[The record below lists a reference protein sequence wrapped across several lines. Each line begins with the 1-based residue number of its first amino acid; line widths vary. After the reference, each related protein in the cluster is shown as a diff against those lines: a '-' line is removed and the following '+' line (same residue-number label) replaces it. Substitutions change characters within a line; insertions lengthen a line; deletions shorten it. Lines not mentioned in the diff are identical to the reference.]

1 MPPRACP
8 AILPRELTK
17 ASPASATQQQF
28 IWQDT
33 TAVITPSYQAVIIT
47 YALFQSICVYL
58 FYQPFGRSV
67 ASRLSPFVIGI
78 NLQNPLKKG
87 SRVASYLVT
96 FIPNHHSRFPHMTG
110 LGHQEVPSW
119 SKATKLIFAW
129 LIPKRGVCFT
139 LGPKVKAV
147 SGEVRF
153 YDCAF

>member
-1 MPPRACP
+1 MTGTFAAVAAHSFYNQRGQSAVH
-8 AILPRELTK
+8 LTK
-17 ASPASATQQQF
+17 SSCPVHTL
-28 IWQDT
+28 
-33 TAVITPSYQAVIIT
+33 VISCDLT

-67 ASRLSPFVIGI
+67 ASRLSPLVIGI